1 MEDSTRNIAIK
12 ILSIPVL
19 FSLFLVS
26 WFYFI
31 QNGEP
36 ILIHNLPSL
45 FSFNTTLITIENSLY
60 RTFTHIS
67 FSHMFSNITSFLF
80 YSFILTTIHKT
91 KYYVTQVIISILSS
105 MVIIII
111 QYPSVVGFSIATSCL
126 SAISIITFS
135 YVSYEWHI
143 KSEYEKR
150 KSTIILY
157 SISLIYMSRQLIM
170 DISFITGIYTI
181 DNIGYLG
188 LFINE
193 VPKNYTLVSAEVHL
207 FGFISGCLIGFTMII
222 FHRLSDK
229 DIYRNYFSSFIG

>member
-1 MEDSTRNIAIK
+1 
-12 ILSIPVL
+12 
-19 FSLFLVS
+19 
-26 WFYFI
+26 
-31 QNGEP
+31 
-36 ILIHNLPSL
+36 
-45 FSFNTTLITIENSLY
+45 
-60 RTFTHIS
+60 
-67 FSHMFSNITSFLF
+67 
-80 YSFILTTIHKT
+80 
-91 KYYVTQVIISILSS
+91 

-111 QYPSVVGFSIATSCL
+111 QYPSGVGFSIATSCL
-126 SAISIITFS
+126 YAISIITFS

-193 VPKNYTLVSAEVHL
+193 VPKNYTLVSSEAHL

-229 DIYRNYFSSFIG
+229 DIYRNLN